1 MWDQE
6 KHHRETFERLIPEH
20 RVRPTVLL
28 PIWNIAGFALGK
40 VILWRVMAEWLRAP
54 DSCSGVSDQQSVD

>member
-6 KHHRETFERLIPEH
+6 KVHRAKMNELIGEH

-28 PIWNIAGFALGK
+28 PIWRLAGFALGATTALLGK
-40 VILWRVMAEWLRAP
+40 CTFVEATIDKILF
-54 DSCSGVSDQQSVD
+54 